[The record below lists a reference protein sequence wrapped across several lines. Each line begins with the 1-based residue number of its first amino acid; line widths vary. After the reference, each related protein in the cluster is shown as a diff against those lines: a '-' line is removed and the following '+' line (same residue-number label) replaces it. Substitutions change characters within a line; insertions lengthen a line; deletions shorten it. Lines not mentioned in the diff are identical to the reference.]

1 MKPVGTQIIAEF
13 LHCRKEVLNDHETLE
28 AILTEGIRKCGLTF
42 VSITSHCYSP
52 LGITTIAVIS
62 ESHVAVH
69 TYPEARHASIDVFT
83 CSPQREITA
92 SLLQYLIRA
101 FEPTTTRVAEISRGN
116 PMEVAQTDWILNN
129 ADAPGFD
136 VRYHVKKRIFSGLS
150 RYQQIDIIENENFGR
165 MLFLNQ
171 DLQIAESDA
180 FLYNESLIRPLVDR
194 SRTLGHVAI
203 LGGGDGGTLRELLK
217 HGPEK
222 VTLVDIDRDVIEAS
236 KKHLPMIC
244 GKAFDDPRLT
254 LVCEDVYRFLDGGGA
269 YDAIVYDLTMNPEA
283 FIAMDRE
290 DYLGDL
296 FRKIRDSL
304 VPGGTITLQC
314 CSAHDE
320 TTRRFTE
327 DVLSR
332 FFTAPE
338 FTVRTIPSFLS
349 PWIFARAQRGS

>member
-13 LHCRKEVLNDHETLE
+13 LHCRKEVLNDREALE
-28 AILTEGIRKCGLTF
+28 AILTEGIRECGLTF
-42 VSITSHCYSP
+42 VNITSHCYSP

-62 ESHVAVH
+62 ESHVAIH

-83 CSPQREITA
+83 CSPQRDPTA
-92 SLLQYLIRA
+92 RLLQYLIGA
-101 FEPTTTRVAEISRGN
+101 LGPTTTRVAEISRGN
-116 PMEVAQTDWILNN
+116 PIEVAQTDWILNN

-136 VRYHVKKRIFSGLS
+136 VRYHVQKRIFSEIS
-150 RYQQIDIIENENFGR
+150 QYQQIDIIENENFGR

-180 FLYNESLIRPLVDR
+180 SLYNKSLIGPLAER
-194 SRTLGHVAI
+194 SGPLGHVAV

-236 KKHLPMIC
+236 KKYLPMIC

-254 LVCEDVYRFLDGGGA
+254 LVCDDVYRFLDGNA
-269 YDAIVYDLTMNPEA
+269 VYDAIVYDLTMNPEA

-314 CSAHDE
+314 CSAYD
-320 TTRRFTE
+320 TGTRRFTE
-327 DVLSR
+327 DVLNR
-332 FFTAPE
+332 FFADCE
-338 FTVRTIPSFLS
+338 FTEKTIPSFLS
-349 PWIFARAQRGS
+349 PWVFARAKRAR